1 MINYYGKLKYVGT
14 AQPEKEKKKKRKIGC
29 LAIFF
34 LLVVV
39 VKMTHLPCCHSYKPS
54 SEMLKNEVATLVGF
68 LLFSY
73 VVNWIQK

>member
-1 MINYYGKLKYVGT
+1 MNYYGKLKYVGT

-34 LLVVV
+34 YLLVVV
-39 VKMTHLPCCHSYKPS
+39 VKMTHLPCRHGYKPS

-68 LLFSY
+68 LLFL
-73 VVNWIQK
+73 